1 MSQNN
6 YEYISNNNKYNE
18 TNNYINLNPIN
29 QNFQK
34 TYEIQSDKYNNTI
47 TNSFNSI
54 QSTSINNNSTN
65 ENNNNN
71 FNNNK
76 NINFNKYNNINL
88 QNLSKPELNNNIFFT
103 KSYIHDPLFK
113 RFMDETNK
121 IQNEKNIN
129 KSNNN
134 INLPY
139 NLFESNTNKLL
150 NEEEKK
156 GFNSDELNNNNIY
169 DQNLINFYNKG
180 KNNNNNNNSN
190 KIITYDMYKS
200 NKNLNKNNN
209 NNDDDDDFLNNVEL
223 LDFDKIKN
231 LPIQEQLKLLYENN
245 KDLFNT
251 LKRLQN
257 KYNLLKNKDNSL
269 FEKNSNFKNFILKE
283 NEDLKRI
290 NKNYEKLI
298 EPLVDYV
305 NEINNYFN
313 KEEIDTSKLKNLAKN
328 FDEKDVNNNTNELQ
342 NMCDYINSCKNDVL
356 KILEN
361 PKKFL
366 NKKKVDFLKNNDNNI
381 ERKNKFLNNN
391 KTTYNNNLDINN
403 INDYYDYYS
412 NRNII
417 CPACLLGICNSNRG
431 YSPLLCGPHSKK
443 YIHLFNGKIKR
454 ENSI

>member
-6 YEYISNNNKYNE
+6 YNYLNNNINNND
-18 TNNYINLNPIN
+18 TNNNINLNPN
-29 QNFQK
+29 QNYQK
-34 TYEIQSDKYNNTI
+34 TYEIESDKYFNNI
-47 TNSFNSI
+47 TNSFNSFQTTTI
-54 QSTSINNNSTN
+54 KNNIN
-65 ENNNNN
+65 ENNNN
-71 FNNNK
+71 FNNNNNI
-76 NINFNKYNNINL
+76 NINFSNYNRKNNCL
-88 QNLSKPELNNNIFFT
+88 TLSKPELNDNLT
-103 KSYIHDPLFK
+103 KSYTHDPTFK
-113 RFMDETNK
+113 KFMDETNK
-121 IQNEKNIN
+121 IQYEKNIN
-129 KSNNN
+129 KSNNKM
-134 INLPY
+134 NLPY

-180 KNNNNNNNSN
+180 KNNNNSNSN

-209 NNDDDDDFLNNVEL
+209 NNDDDDDFLNNIEL

-245 KDLFNT
+245 KDLYNT

-257 KYNLLKNKDNSL
+257 KYNLLKNKNNSI
-269 FEKNSNFKNFILKE
+269 FENNSNFKNFILKE

-298 EPLVDYV
+298 EPLADYV

-328 FDEKDVNNNTNELQ
+328 FDEKDVNNKNNELQ

-366 NKKKVDFLKNNDNNI
+366 NKKKVDFLKNNNNNI

-391 KTTYNNNLDINN
+391 NKTSYNNNLDINN

>member
-6 YEYISNNNKYNE
+6 YEYINNNINNNE
-18 TNNYINLNPIN
+18 RNNYINLNLN
-29 QNFQK
+29 QNNQK
-34 TYEIQSDKYNNTI
+34 TYEIESDKYFNNI
-47 TNSFNSI
+47 TNSFNSF
-54 QSTSINNNSTN
+54 QTTTINNYID
-65 ENNNNN
+65 ENNNN
-71 FNNNK
+71 FNNNIN
-76 NINFNKYNNINL
+76 NINFSNYNKKNNFLI
-88 QNLSKPELNNNIFFT
+88 LSKPELNDNLT
-103 KSYIHDPLFK
+103 KSYTHDPTFK
-113 RFMDETNK
+113 KFMDETNK
-121 IQNEKNIN
+121 IQYEKNIN
-129 KSNNN
+129 KSNNKM
-134 INLPY
+134 NLPY

-156 GFNSDELNNNNIY
+156 DFNSDELNNNNIY

-200 NKNLNKNNN
+200 NKNLNKNNNN

>member
-6 YEYISNNNKYNE
+6 YEYINNNINNNE
-18 TNNYINLNPIN
+18 RNNYINLNLN
-29 QNFQK
+29 QNNQK
-34 TYEIQSDKYNNTI
+34 TYEIESDKYFNNI
-47 TNSFNSI
+47 TNSFNSF
-54 QSTSINNNSTN
+54 QTTTINNYID
-65 ENNNNN
+65 ENNNN
-71 FNNNK
+71 FNNNIN
-76 NINFNKYNNINL
+76 NINFSNYNKKNNFL
-88 QNLSKPELNNNIFFT
+88 TLSKPELNDNLT
-103 KSYIHDPLFK
+103 KSYTHDPKFK
-113 RFMDETNK
+113 KFMDETNK
-121 IQNEKNIN
+121 IQYEKNIN
-129 KSNNN
+129 KSNNKM
-134 INLPY
+134 NLPY

-209 NNDDDDDFLNNVEL
+209 NNDDDDDFLNNIEL

-245 KDLFNT
+245 KDLYNT

-328 FDEKDVNNNTNELQ
+328 FDEKNVNNNTNELQ

>member
-6 YEYISNNNKYNE
+6 YEYINNNINNNE
-18 TNNYINLNPIN
+18 RNNYINLNLN
-29 QNFQK
+29 QNNQK
-34 TYEIQSDKYNNTI
+34 TYEIESDKYLNNI
-47 TNSFNSI
+47 TNSFNSF
-54 QSTSINNNSTN
+54 QTTTINNYID
-65 ENNNNN
+65 ENNNN
-71 FNNNK
+71 FNNNIN
-76 NINFNKYNNINL
+76 NINFSNYNKKNNFL
-88 QNLSKPELNNNIFFT
+88 TLSKPELNDNLT
-103 KSYIHDPLFK
+103 KSYTHDPTFK
-113 RFMDETNK
+113 KFMDETNK
-121 IQNEKNIN
+121 IQYEKNIN
-129 KSNNN
+129 KSNNKM
-134 INLPY
+134 NLPY

-156 GFNSDELNNNNIY
+156 GFNLDELNNNNIY

-180 KNNNNNNNSN
+180 KNNNNNNNNNSN

-209 NNDDDDDFLNNVEL
+209 NNDDDDDFLNNIEL

-245 KDLFNT
+245 KDLYNT

-328 FDEKDVNNNTNELQ
+328 FDEKNVNNNTNELQ

>member
-6 YEYISNNNKYNE
+6 YEYLNKNINNNE
-18 TNNYINLNPIN
+18 TNNYININPN
-29 QNFQK
+29 QNYQK
-34 TYEIQSDKYNNTI
+34 TYEIESDKYFNNI
-47 TNSFNSI
+47 TNSFNSFQTTTI
-54 QSTSINNNSTN
+54 KNNIN
-65 ENNNNN
+65 ENNNN
-71 FNNNK
+71 FNNNNNI
-76 NINFNKYNNINL
+76 NINFSNYNRKNNFL
-88 QNLSKPELNNNIFFT
+88 TLSKPELNDNLT
-103 KSYIHDPLFK
+103 KSYTHDPTFK
-113 RFMDETNK
+113 KFMDETNK
-121 IQNEKNIN
+121 IQYEKNIN
-129 KSNNN
+129 KSNNKM
-134 INLPY
+134 NLPY

-169 DQNLINFYNKG
+169 EQNLINFYNKG
-180 KNNNNNNNSN
+180 KNNNNSNSN
-190 KIITYDMYKS
+190 KIITSDMYKS

-209 NNDDDDDFLNNVEL
+209 NNDDDDDFLNNIEL

-245 KDLFNT
+245 KDLYNT

-257 KYNLLKNKDNSL
+257 KYNLLKNKNNSI
-269 FEKNSNFKNFILKE
+269 FENNSNFKNFILKE

-298 EPLVDYV
+298 EPLADYV

-328 FDEKDVNNNTNELQ
+328 FDEKDVNNNNNELQ

-366 NKKKVDFLKNNDNNI
+366 NKKKVDFLKNNNNNI

-391 KTTYNNNLDINN
+391 NKTSYNNNLDINN

>member
-6 YEYISNNNKYNE
+6 YEYINNNINNNE
-18 TNNYINLNPIN
+18 RNNYINLNLN
-29 QNFQK
+29 QNNQK
-34 TYEIQSDKYNNTI
+34 TYEIESDKYFNNI
-47 TNSFNSI
+47 TNSFNSF
-54 QSTSINNNSTN
+54 QTTTINNYID
-65 ENNNNN
+65 ENNNN
-71 FNNNK
+71 FNNNIN
-76 NINFNKYNNINL
+76 NINFSNYNKKNNFLI
-88 QNLSKPELNNNIFFT
+88 LSKPELNDNLT
-103 KSYIHDPLFK
+103 KSYTHDPTFK
-113 RFMDETNK
+113 KFMDETNK
-121 IQNEKNIN
+121 IQYEKNIN
-129 KSNNN
+129 KSNNKM
-134 INLPY
+134 NLPY

-209 NNDDDDDFLNNVEL
+209 NNDDDDHFLNNVEL

>member
-6 YEYISNNNKYNE
+6 YEYINNNINNNE
-18 TNNYINLNPIN
+18 RNNYINLNLN
-29 QNFQK
+29 QNNQK
-34 TYEIQSDKYNNTI
+34 TYEIESDKYFNNI
-47 TNSFNSI
+47 TNSFNSF
-54 QSTSINNNSTN
+54 QTTTINNYID
-65 ENNNNN
+65 ENNNN
-71 FNNNK
+71 FNNNIN
-76 NINFNKYNNINL
+76 NINFSNYNKKNNFLI
-88 QNLSKPELNNNIFFT
+88 LSKPELNDNLT
-103 KSYIHDPLFK
+103 KSYTHDPTFK
-113 RFMDETNK
+113 KFMDETNK
-121 IQNEKNIN
+121 IQYEKNIN
-129 KSNNN
+129 KSNNKM
-134 INLPY
+134 NLPY

>member
-6 YEYISNNNKYNE
+6 YEYINNNINNNE
-18 TNNYINLNPIN
+18 RNNYINLNLN
-29 QNFQK
+29 QNNQK
-34 TYEIQSDKYNNTI
+34 TYEIESDKYFNNI
-47 TNSFNSI
+47 TNSFNSF
-54 QSTSINNNSTN
+54 QTTTINNYID
-65 ENNNNN
+65 ENNNN
-71 FNNNK
+71 FNNNIN
-76 NINFNKYNNINL
+76 NINFSNYNKKNNFL
-88 QNLSKPELNNNIFFT
+88 TLSKPELNDNLT
-103 KSYIHDPLFK
+103 KSYTHDPTFK
-113 RFMDETNK
+113 KFMDETNK
-121 IQNEKNIN
+121 IQYEKNIN
-129 KSNNN
+129 KSNNKM
-134 INLPY
+134 NLPY

-156 GFNSDELNNNNIY
+156 GFNLDELNNNNIY

-180 KNNNNNNNSN
+180 KNNNNNNNNNSN

-209 NNDDDDDFLNNVEL
+209 NNDDDDDFLNNIEL

-245 KDLFNT
+245 KDLYNT

-328 FDEKDVNNNTNELQ
+328 FDEKNVNNNTNELQ

>member
-6 YEYISNNNKYNE
+6 YEYINNNINNNE
-18 TNNYINLNPIN
+18 RNNYINLNLN
-29 QNFQK
+29 QNNQK
-34 TYEIQSDKYNNTI
+34 TYEIESDKYFNNI
-47 TNSFNSI
+47 TNSFNSF
-54 QSTSINNNSTN
+54 QTTTINNYID
-65 ENNNNN
+65 ENNNN
-71 FNNNK
+71 FNNNIN
-76 NINFNKYNNINL
+76 NINFSNYNKKNNFL
-88 QNLSKPELNNNIFFT
+88 TLSKPELNDNLT
-103 KSYIHDPLFK
+103 KSYTHDPTFK
-113 RFMDETNK
+113 KFMDETNK
-121 IQNEKNIN
+121 IQYEKNIN
-129 KSNNN
+129 KSNNKM
-134 INLPY
+134 NLPY

-180 KNNNNNNNSN
+180 KNNNNNNNNNSN

-209 NNDDDDDFLNNVEL
+209 NNDDDDDFLNNIEL

-245 KDLFNT
+245 KDLYNT

-328 FDEKDVNNNTNELQ
+328 FDEKNVNNNTNELQ

>member
-6 YEYISNNNKYNE
+6 YEYINNNINNNE
-18 TNNYINLNPIN
+18 RNNYINLNLN
-29 QNFQK
+29 QNNQK
-34 TYEIQSDKYNNTI
+34 TYEIESDKYLNNI
-47 TNSFNSI
+47 TNSFNSF
-54 QSTSINNNSTN
+54 QTTTINNYID
-65 ENNNNN
+65 ENNNN
-71 FNNNK
+71 FNNNIN
-76 NINFNKYNNINL
+76 NINFSNYNKKNNFL
-88 QNLSKPELNNNIFFT
+88 TLSKPELNDNLT
-103 KSYIHDPLFK
+103 KSYTHDPTFK
-113 RFMDETNK
+113 KFMDETNK
-121 IQNEKNIN
+121 IQYEKNIN
-129 KSNNN
+129 KSNNKM
-134 INLPY
+134 NLPY

-156 GFNSDELNNNNIY
+156 GFNLDELNNNNIY

-180 KNNNNNNNSN
+180 KNNNNSNSN

-209 NNDDDDDFLNNVEL
+209 NNDDDDDFLNNIEL

-245 KDLFNT
+245 KDLYNT

-328 FDEKDVNNNTNELQ
+328 FDEKNVNNNTNELQ

-366 NKKKVDFLKNNDNNI
+366 NKKKVDFLKNNNNNI

-391 KTTYNNNLDINN
+391 NKTSYNNNLDINN

>member
-6 YEYISNNNKYNE
+6 YEYINYNINNNE
-18 TNNYINLNPIN
+18 RNNYINLNLN
-29 QNFQK
+29 QNNQK
-34 TYEIQSDKYNNTI
+34 TYEIESDKYFNNI
-47 TNSFNSI
+47 TNSFNSF
-54 QSTSINNNSTN
+54 QTTTINNYID
-65 ENNNNN
+65 ENNNN
-71 FNNNK
+71 FNNNIN
-76 NINFNKYNNINL
+76 NINFSNYNKKNNFL
-88 QNLSKPELNNNIFFT
+88 TLSKPELNDNLT
-103 KSYIHDPLFK
+103 KSYTHDPAFK
-113 RFMDETNK
+113 KFMDETNK
-121 IQNEKNIN
+121 IQYEKNIN
-129 KSNNN
+129 KSNNKM
-134 INLPY
+134 NLPY

-180 KNNNNNNNSN
+180 KNNNNNNSN

-209 NNDDDDDFLNNVEL
+209 NNDDDDFLNNIEL

-245 KDLFNT
+245 KDLYNT

-328 FDEKDVNNNTNELQ
+328 FDEKNVNNNTNELQ

>member
-6 YEYISNNNKYNE
+6 YEYLNNNINNNE
-18 TNNYINLNPIN
+18 VNNYININPN
-29 QNFQK
+29 QNYQK
-34 TYEIQSDKYNNTI
+34 TYEIESDKYFNNI
-47 TNSFNSI
+47 TNSFNSFQTTTI
-54 QSTSINNNSTN
+54 KNNIN
-65 ENNNNN
+65 ENNNI
-71 FNNNK
+71 FNNN
-76 NINFNKYNNINL
+76 NNINL
-88 QNLSKPELNNNIFFT
+88 NFSNYNRKNNFLTLSKPELNDNLT
-103 KSYIHDPLFK
+103 KSYTHDPTFK
-113 RFMDETNK
+113 KFMDETNK
-121 IQNEKNIN
+121 IQYEKNIN
-129 KSNNN
+129 KSNNKM
-134 INLPY
+134 NLPY

-169 DQNLINFYNKG
+169 DQNLISFYNKG
-180 KNNNNNNNSN
+180 KNNNNSISN

-209 NNDDDDDFLNNVEL
+209 NNDDDDDFLNNIEL

-245 KDLFNT
+245 KDLYNT

-257 KYNLLKNKDNSL
+257 KYNLLKNKNNSI
-269 FEKNSNFKNFILKE
+269 FENNSNFKNFILKE

-298 EPLVDYV
+298 EPLADYV

-328 FDEKDVNNNTNELQ
+328 FDEKDVNNKNNELQ

-366 NKKKVDFLKNNDNNI
+366 NKKKVDFLKNNNNNI

-391 KTTYNNNLDINN
+391 NKTSYNNNLDINN

>member
-6 YEYISNNNKYNE
+6 YEYLNKNINNNE
-18 TNNYINLNPIN
+18 TNNYINLNPN
-29 QNFQK
+29 QNYQK
-34 TYEIQSDKYNNTI
+34 TYEIESDKYFNNI
-47 TNSFNSI
+47 TNSFNSF
-54 QSTSINNNSTN
+54 QTTTINNYID
-65 ENNNNN
+65 ENNNN
-71 FNNNK
+71 FNNNIN
-76 NINFNKYNNINL
+76 NINFSNYNKKNNFLI
-88 QNLSKPELNNNIFFT
+88 LSKPELNDNLT
-103 KSYIHDPLFK
+103 KSYTHDPTFK
-113 RFMDETNK
+113 KFMDETNK
-121 IQNEKNIN
+121 IQYEKNIN
-129 KSNNN
+129 KSNNKM
-134 INLPY
+134 NLPY

-245 KDLFNT
+245 KDLYNT

-257 KYNLLKNKDNSL
+257 KYNLLKNKNNSF

-366 NKKKVDFLKNNDNNI
+366 NKKKVDFLKNNNNNI

-391 KTTYNNNLDINN
+391 NKTSYNNNLDINN

>member
-6 YEYISNNNKYNE
+6 YEYINNNINNNE
-18 TNNYINLNPIN
+18 RNNYINLNLN
-29 QNFQK
+29 QNNQK
-34 TYEIQSDKYNNTI
+34 TYEIESDKYFNNI
-47 TNSFNSI
+47 TNSFNSF
-54 QSTSINNNSTN
+54 QTTTINNYID
-65 ENNNNN
+65 ENNNN
-71 FNNNK
+71 FNNNIN
-76 NINFNKYNNINL
+76 NINFSNYNKKNNFL
-88 QNLSKPELNNNIFFT
+88 TLSKPELNDNLT
-103 KSYIHDPLFK
+103 KSYTHDPTFK
-113 RFMDETNK
+113 KFMDETNK
-121 IQNEKNIN
+121 IQYEKNIN
-129 KSNNN
+129 KSNNKM
-134 INLPY
+134 NLPY

-156 GFNSDELNNNNIY
+156 GFNLDELNNNNIY

-180 KNNNNNNNSN
+180 KNNNNNNSN

-209 NNDDDDDFLNNVEL
+209 NNDDDDDFLNNIEL

-245 KDLFNT
+245 KDLYNT

-328 FDEKDVNNNTNELQ
+328 FDEKNVNNNTNELQ